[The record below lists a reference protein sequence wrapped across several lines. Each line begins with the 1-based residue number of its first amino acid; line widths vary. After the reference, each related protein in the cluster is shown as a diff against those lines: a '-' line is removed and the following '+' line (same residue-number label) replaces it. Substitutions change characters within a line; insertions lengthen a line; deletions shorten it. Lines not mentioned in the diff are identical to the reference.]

1 MSCIIFCIVK
11 QKYRLLATFGSFSRV
26 VNQRCSLES
35 SNPERFVIS
44 HLGKSSAGCCQRP
57 AECYHWKPPM
67 AFRNNLIY
75 LDMELRT
82 NIWWSGFFRT
92 YVLNTDVVFVV
103 LYCTVPYY
111 FLLPRYKCCRLISK
125 EGLCRVRIVLLHIN
139 VCHNCRWT
147 LVSNS
152 LKARYSLLLVLVTFS
167 AQVWCWVCGFM
178 RVFIAPKDNSTWL
191 PNDFRGI

>member
-67 AFRNNLIY
+67 AFRNNLTY

-103 LYCTVPYY
+103 LYCTVL
-111 FLLPRYKCCRLISK
+111 FS
-125 EGLCRVRIVLLHIN
+125 
-139 VCHNCRWT
+139 
-147 LVSNS
+147 
-152 LKARYSLLLVLVTFS
+152 S
-167 AQVWCWVCGFM
+167 AQIQM
-178 RVFIAPKDNSTWL
+178 LPSMPKDVGPVGHGSPAAPLRLWVRFLVGTN
-191 PNDFRGI
+191 FRLWVKNPLACLMSKALWSLA